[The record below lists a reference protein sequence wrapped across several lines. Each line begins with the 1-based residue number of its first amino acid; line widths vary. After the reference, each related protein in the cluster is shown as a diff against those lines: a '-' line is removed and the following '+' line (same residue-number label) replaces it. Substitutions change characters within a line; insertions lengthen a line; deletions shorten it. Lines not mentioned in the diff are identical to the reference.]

1 MRKRDKVHGHPRRGA
16 RLKLL
21 EYKGKEVLTRHGIP
35 VPRGGLVTAKAQL
48 ASLSYP
54 VALKAQV
61 LAGGRGKAGGIRLV
75 STAKEAES
83 ALDAILSLTIGGYRV
98 KQVYSE
104 ERLDIAQE
112 LYLSITIDRS
122 ARVPLLMAST
132 QGGVDVE
139 SVPEEGLFRAHIP
152 PLVGPQPFLFRA
164 LRKRLGLS
172 KEVSQQVEAIAGK
185 LYGLFR
191 SEDAELVEINP
202 LAVLR
207 DGRVVAGDAKVT
219 IDDSALYRHEEY
231 EGLNQDLTPLE
242 REAHEKG
249 ITFIQLSGDI
259 GVIANGAGLTMAT
272 LDVLNLKGGNG
283 GTFLDLG
290 GTDDPEKVK
299 QAFEILVKARPK
311 VILMNIFGGITK
323 CDTVALGVKEA
334 MEENP
339 VKVPVVARIKGLHE
353 EEAHRILRDAGM
365 HPADSME
372 EAAEMAVKLR
382 GG

>member
-1 MRKRDKVHGHPRRGA
+1 MARFLMRNETRRPIPAGTMAPLSAMMTTLRFSTSICFHTPRASPSFRPWNPVRLIRSRSSPAVNFPGSRGTRGCLRNSLFPSRPMPPAERACVEKASSSVRKRDKVHGHPRRGA

-21 EYKGKEVLTRHGIP
+21 EYKGKEVLARHGIP
-35 VPRGGLVTAKAQL
+35 VPRGGLVPAQAQL

-98 KQVYSE
+98 KQVYAE

-164 LRKRLGLS
+164 LRKRLGL
-172 KEVSQQVEAIAGK
+172 
-185 LYGLFR
+185 
-191 SEDAELVEINP
+191 
-202 LAVLR
+202 
-207 DGRVVAGDAKVT
+207 
-219 IDDSALYRHEEY
+219 
-231 EGLNQDLTPLE
+231 
-242 REAHEKG
+242 
-249 ITFIQLSGDI
+249 
-259 GVIANGAGLTMAT
+259 
-272 LDVLNLKGGNG
+272 
-283 GTFLDLG
+283 
-290 GTDDPEKVK
+290 
-299 QAFEILVKARPK
+299 
-311 VILMNIFGGITK
+311 
-323 CDTVALGVKEA
+323 
-334 MEENP
+334 
-339 VKVPVVARIKGLHE
+339 
-353 EEAHRILRDAGM
+353 
-365 HPADSME
+365 
-372 EAAEMAVKLR
+372 
-382 GG
+382 